1 MNPKSLLI
9 GCVVLLLLISCKT
22 NLTSNSKNNPEWIWG
37 NTFTTDYTPF
47 INSEIG
53 GADFISFVNKNQINL
68 KMGCMLS
75 RVKAEFKDDTI
86 SIEDPFLKTHK
97 TFTLINNS
105 YLMDEF
111 GAQWKVKT
119 TNSVPF
125 KISNLNWKIVSL
137 NNETISKDTADF
149 YLNLNSSTSRFESKA
164 GCNQLVG
171 EFQINDNHI
180 TFSKI
185 SMTKMFCIDN
195 AKTENDYI
203 DILNSVNNFVVLN
216 NTTLILKKDTI
227 SKVKFMLVQ

>member
-9 GCVVLLLLISCKT
+9 GCVVQLLLISCKT
-22 NLTSNSKNNPEWIWG
+22 NLHSNSKNNPEWIWG

-68 KMGCMLS
+68 KMGCTLS
-75 RVKAEFKDDTI
+75 QVKAEFNGDTI
-86 SIEDPFLKTHK
+86 NIEDPFLKTQK
-97 TFTLINNS
+97 TFTLVNNS

-111 GAQWKVKT
+111 GTQWKVKT
-119 TNSVPF
+119 TNSVP
-125 KISNLNWKIVSL
+125 INITNLYWKIANL
-137 NNETISKDTADF
+137 NNETIGNTTADF
-149 YLNLNSSTSRFESKA
+149 YLKLNSSTSRFESKA

-171 EFQINDNHI
+171 EFQIKDNHI

-203 DILNSVNNFVVLN
+203 NILNSVNNFVVLN